1 MFLNS
6 ITTSG
11 LLLYATAAT
20 CVTELL
26 TSSLLTSALRN
37 RLIRSQFLRPI
48 LPDESMIK
56 AISSTERHSLSD
68 EQISQHNWNVLC
80 IHQVWE
86 MVTTDVIHSF
96 GEMSF
101 PRFR

>member
-1 MFLNS
+1 M
-6 ITTSG
+6 G
-11 LLLYATAAT
+11 LLLYAIAAT

-26 TSSLLTSALRN
+26 TSSLLTSTLRN
-37 RLIRSQFLRPI
+37 RFIRSQFLRPI

-80 IHQVWE
+80 IDQVRK
-86 MVTTDVIHSF
+86 MVTTDAFHNF
-96 GEMSF
+96 GELPF
-101 PRFR
+101 PRLTWPCVV

>member
-1 MFLNS
+1 M
-6 ITTSG
+6 G
-11 LLLYATAAT
+11 LLLYAIAAT

-26 TSSLLTSALRN
+26 TSSLLTIALRN
-37 RLIRSQFLRPI
+37 RFIRSQFLRPI

-80 IHQVWE
+80 IYQVWK
-86 MVTTDVIHSF
+86 MVTTDAFHNF
-96 GEMSF
+96 GEMPF
-101 PRFR
+101 PRLR